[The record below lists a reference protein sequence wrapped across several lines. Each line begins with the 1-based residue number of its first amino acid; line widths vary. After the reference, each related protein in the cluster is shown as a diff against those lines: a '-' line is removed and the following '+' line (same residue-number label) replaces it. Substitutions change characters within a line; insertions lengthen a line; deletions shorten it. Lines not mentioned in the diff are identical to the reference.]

1 MSEILFNGKDHENA
15 FYGFM
20 KKFDISTSDDERVA
34 LIYVLTI
41 TEDCRNHILDCYD
54 PQEHHVKPDALQHGW
69 VTGSDARAIRLAFN
83 LFNGAVPTALLEN
96 EKKEKNL
103 YDFKGDF
110 EYDRSELLNSTP
122 CSIFSDSSIGIY
134 LLEGLKMRYKSL
146 FRGEEL

>member
-20 KKFDISTSDDERVA
+20 KKFDISTSDDERAA

-41 TEDCRNHILDCYD
+41 TEDCRNNILDCYD
-54 PQEHHVKPDALQHGW
+54 PEERHVKLDALRHGW

-122 CSIFSDSSIGIY
+122 CSIFSDGSIGIY

>member
-20 KKFDISTSDDERVA
+20 KKFDISTSDDERAA

-41 TEDCRNHILDCYD
+41 TEDCRNNILDCYD
-54 PQEHHVKPDALQHGW
+54 PEERHVKLDAMQHGW

-96 EKKEKNL
+96 EKKEMNL

-122 CSIFSDSSIGIY
+122 CSIFSDGSIGIY